1 MKHIGVCILLV
12 ILGTSAAFGTER
24 IHLAQAG
31 QTVTPVPAPPPS
43 SNLATSNCQIS
54 CDLSAMS
61 CMNNCGFVTGA
72 QAASQPDFRVQCS
85 LGCSSQQM
93 VCKQR
98 C

>member
-1 MKHIGVCILLV
+1 MNAALAIPVSVSEGFFWCLV
-12 ILGTSAAFGTER
+12 FECASEPSAGW
-24 IHLAQAG
+24 H
-31 QTVTPVPAPPPS
+31 P
-43 SNLATSNCQIS
+43 
-54 CDLSAMS
+54 AMS